1 MRVATANFP
10 VLLCYDACEMSK
22 GREVRHLDY
31 VNQAVASAL
40 CVDIAGIEVA
50 KEIAATV
57 NDVTERAF
65 L

>member
-1 MRVATANFP
+1 
-10 VLLCYDACEMSK
+10 MSK

-50 KEIAATV
+50 KEIAVTV
-57 NDVTERAF
+57 NDVIERAF
-65 L
+65 LLHPT